1 MWRSGAGAGER
12 RILLADA
19 DAFYV
24 SVARLVDPEGAGK
37 APYLIVGGTAQGR
50 GVVTSAS
57 YEARKFGVTS
67 AMPTAWALRLCPQAT
82 VVPVSWQ
89 ACAAKSRQI
98 REVMGRFTPVVEAA
112 SQDEFYLDLSGTERL
127 YKDEPLEATARRIRE
142 AVLSDTRLSVSIGG
156 GTSKLVAKMAATLAK
171 PGGVHI
177 VPAGEEAVF
186 MRRFAL
192 GDIPFV
198 GKRFVERLLR
208 YNLKSVDDAL
218 AAGVESLR
226 RWLGEREGTWLWEK
240 IHGRDGGKVVR
251 RAAAKSISRDETFA
265 EDIDDDRRLGTEL
278 IRLVDRAAGDLRE
291 ASFLARTVSVRLRDF
306 DFTDRQ
312 ASRTLDE
319 PVLSDQAVL
328 RVGRELLA
336 KLRKARTVPARL
348 LGVQLSSLVREDGA
362 EQLSLLATTG
372 GKDESERERA
382 VARVVDRL
390 RRKLGDDAVAIG
402 RTPSRRRR

>member
-1 MWRSGAGAGER
+1 MGRSGAGAR

-24 SVARLVDPEGAGK
+24 SVARLVDPEGAGR
-37 APYLIVGGTAQGR
+37 APFLIVGGSAQGR

-67 AMPTAWALRLCPQAT
+67 AMPTARALRLCPQAT

-89 ACAAKSRQI
+89 ACAEKSRRI
-98 REVMGRFTPVVEAA
+98 REVMGGFTPVVEAA

-127 YKDEPLEATARRIRE
+127 YKDEPLEATAGRIRE
-142 AVLSDTRLSVSIGG
+142 AVLAETHLSVSIGG

-177 VPAGEEAVF
+177 VPPGDEAVF

-198 GKRFVERLLR
+198 GRRFVERLLR
-208 YNLKSVDDAL
+208 CNLTTVDDAL
-218 AAGVESLR
+218 AAGRENLR
-226 RWLGEREGTWLWEK
+226 TWLGEREGSWLWEK
-240 IHGRDGGKVVR
+240 IHGQDGGKVVR
-251 RAAAKSISRDETFA
+251 RGAAKSISRDETFA
-265 EDIDDDRRLGTEL
+265 EDVDDDQRLRTEL
-278 IRLVDRAAGDLRE
+278 TRLVDRAAGDLRE
-291 ASFLARTVSVRLRDF
+291 AGLQARTVSVRLRDF

-312 ASRTLDE
+312 AGRTLDK
-319 PVLSDQAVL
+319 PILSDQAVL
-328 RVGRELLA
+328 RAARELLA
-336 KLRKARTVPARL
+336 KLRKARAAPARL
-348 LGVQLSSLVREDGA
+348 LGVQLSNLVREDGPA
-362 EQLSLLATTG
+362 QLSLLAAAGTR
-372 GKDESERERA
+372 DESERERA

-402 RTPSRRRR
+402 RTPSRHRR

>member
-1 MWRSGAGAGER
+1 VWRSGAGAGER

-37 APYLIVGGTAQGR
+37 APFLIVGGTAQGR

-57 YEARKFGVTS
+57 YEARSFGVTS
-67 AMPTAWALRLCPQAT
+67 AMPTAQALRLCPQAT

-112 SQDEFYLDLSGTERL
+112 SEDEFYLDLSGTERL
-127 YKDEPLEATARRIRE
+127 YKDEPLDATARRIRE
-142 AVLSDTRLSVSIGG
+142 AVLCETCLSVSIGG

-177 VPAGEEAVF
+177 VPPGEEAVF
-186 MRRFAL
+186 MRRFVL

-208 YNLKSVDDAL
+208 YNLKTVDDAL
-218 AAGVESLR
+218 AAGAANLR
-226 RWLGEREGTWLWEK
+226 AWLGEREGSWLWEK
-240 IHGRDGGKVVR
+240 IHGHDGGKVVR

-291 ASFLARTVSVRLRDF
+291 AGFLARTVSVRLRDF

-312 ASRTLDE
+312 AGRTLEE
-319 PVLSDQAVL
+319 PILSDQAVL
-328 RVGRELLA
+328 RVARELLA
-336 KLRKARTVPARL
+336 KLRTARAVPARL
-348 LGVQLSSLVREDGA
+348 LGVQISNLVREDV
-362 EQLSLLATTG
+362 QLSLLATG
-372 GKDESERERA
+372 GSKDESERERA

>member
-1 MWRSGAGAGER
+1 MLPSGEGTR

-24 SVARLVDPEGAGK
+24 SVARLVDPDGAGK
-37 APYLIVGGTAQGR
+37 APFLIVGGTAEGR

-57 YEARKFGVTS
+57 YEARTFGVTS
-67 AMPTAWALRLCPQAT
+67 AMPTARALRLCPQAT

-98 REVMGRFTPVVEAA
+98 REVMGRFAPAVEAA

-142 AVLSDTRLSVSIGG
+142 AVLSETHLSVSIGG
-156 GTSKLVAKMAATLAK
+156 GTSKLVAKMAATFAK
-171 PGGVHI
+171 PGGVQI
-177 VPAGEEAVF
+177 VPPGEEAAF

-192 GDIPFV
+192 SDIPFV

-208 YNLKSVDDAL
+208 FNLRTVDDAL
-218 AAGVESLR
+218 AAGAQNLR
-226 RWLGEREGTWLWEK
+226 AWLGEREGGWLWER
-240 IHGRDGGKVVR
+240 IRGRDGGIVVR
-251 RAAAKSISRDETFA
+251 RAAARSISRDETFA
-265 EDIDDDRRLGTEL
+265 EDIDDDRQLAAEL

-291 ASFLARTVSVRLRDF
+291 SGLLARTVSVRLRDF
-306 DFTDRQ
+306 DFKDRQ
-312 ASRTLDE
+312 AGRTLAE
-319 PVLSDQAVL
+319 PILSNQAVL
-328 RVGRELLA
+328 RVGRELLG
-336 KLRKARTVPARL
+336 KLRKARAAPARL
-348 LGVQLSSLVREDGA
+348 LGVQLSNLVREDGPA
-362 EQLSLLATTG
+362 QLSLLPAG
-372 GKDESERERA
+372 GNKDESERERA
-382 VARVVDRL
+382 VARVVDRV

>member
-1 MWRSGAGAGER
+1 MGRSGAGAR

-24 SVARLVDPEGAGK
+24 SVARLVDPEGAGR
-37 APYLIVGGTAQGR
+37 APFLIVGGSAQGR

-57 YEARKFGVTS
+57 YEVRKFGVTS
-67 AMPTAWALRLCPQAT
+67 AMPTARALRLCPQAT

-89 ACAAKSRQI
+89 ACAEKSRRI
-98 REVMGRFTPVVEAA
+98 REVMGGFTPVVEAA

-127 YKDEPLEATARRIRE
+127 YKDEPLEATAGRIRE
-142 AVLSDTRLSVSIGG
+142 AVLAETHLSVSIGG

-177 VPAGEEAVF
+177 VPPGDEAVF

-198 GKRFVERLLR
+198 GRRFVERLLR
-208 YNLKSVDDAL
+208 CNLTTVDDAL
-218 AAGVESLR
+218 AAGRENLR
-226 RWLGEREGTWLWEK
+226 TWLGEREGSWLWEK
-240 IHGRDGGKVVR
+240 IHGQDGGKVVR
-251 RAAAKSISRDETFA
+251 RGAAKSISRDETFA
-265 EDIDDDRRLGTEL
+265 EDVDDDQRLRTEL
-278 IRLVDRAAGDLRE
+278 TRLVDRAAGDLRE
-291 ASFLARTVSVRLRDF
+291 AGLQARTVSVRLRDF

-312 ASRTLDE
+312 AGRTLDK
-319 PVLSDQAVL
+319 PILSDQAVL
-328 RVGRELLA
+328 RAARELLA
-336 KLRKARTVPARL
+336 KLRKARAAPARL
-348 LGVQLSSLVREDGA
+348 LGVQLSNLVREDGPA
-362 EQLSLLATTG
+362 QLSLLAAAGTR
-372 GKDESERERA
+372 DESERERA

-402 RTPSRRRR
+402 RTPSRHRR

>member
-1 MWRSGAGAGER
+1 MSPAGTLER

-37 APYLIVGGTAQGR
+37 APFLIVGGAAQGR

-57 YEARKFGVTS
+57 YEARRFGVTS
-67 AMPTAWALRLCPQAT
+67 AMPTARALRLCPQAT

-142 AVLSDTRLSVSIGG
+142 TVLAETRLSVSIGG

-177 VPAGEEAVF
+177 VPAGDEEPF

-198 GKRFVERLLR
+198 GRRFVERLRR
-208 YNLKSVDDAL
+208 YNLTTVDDAL
-218 AAGVESLR
+218 AAGAEHLR
-226 RWLGEREGTWLWEK
+226 AWLGEREGSWLWEK
-240 IHGRDGGKVVR
+240 IHGRDPGKVVR

-265 EDIDDDRRLGTEL
+265 EDTDDDRRLGAEL

-291 ASFLARTVSVRLRDF
+291 AAFLARTVSVRLRDF

-312 ASRTLDE
+312 AGRTLDE
-319 PVLSDQAVL
+319 PILSDQAVL

-336 KLRKARTVPARL
+336 KLRKARAVPARL
-348 LGVQLSSLVREDGA
+348 LGVQLSNLVREDGA
-362 EQLSLLATTG
+362 AQLSLLAAAG
-372 GKDESERERA
+372 SKDESERERA

>member
-1 MWRSGAGAGER
+1 MLHSGALER

-37 APYLIVGGTAQGR
+37 APFLIVGGTAQGR

-67 AMPTAWALRLCPQAT
+67 AMPTARALRLCPQAT

-127 YKDEPLEATARRIRE
+127 YRNEPLEATARRIRE
-142 AVLSDTRLSVSIGG
+142 TVLSETRLSVSIGG

-177 VPAGEEAVF
+177 VQPGDEAAF
-186 MRRFAL
+186 MRRFVL

-218 AAGVESLR
+218 AAGAERLR
-226 RWLGEREGTWLWEK
+226 AWLGEREGNWLWEK
-240 IHGRDGGKVVR
+240 IHGRDGGQVFR

-291 ASFLARTVSVRLRDF
+291 AGFLARTVSVRLRDF

-312 ASRTLDE
+312 AGRTLDE
-319 PVLSDQAVL
+319 PILSDQAVL
-328 RVGRELLA
+328 RVARELLA
-336 KLRKARTVPARL
+336 KLRKAKAVPARL
-348 LGVQLSSLVREDGA
+348 LGVQLSSLVREDGPA
-362 EQLSLLATTG
+362 QLSLLPAAG
-372 GKDESERERA
+372 SKDESERERA
-382 VARVVDRL
+382 VARVVDRV
-390 RRKLGDDAVAIG
+390 RRKLGDEAVAIG

>member
-1 MWRSGAGAGER
+1 MWRSGSGER

-37 APYLIVGGTAQGR
+37 APFLIVGGSAAGR

-57 YEARKFGVTS
+57 YEARRFGVTS
-67 AMPTAWALRLCPQAT
+67 AMPTARALRLCPQAT

-89 ACAAKSRQI
+89 ACAEKSRRI
-98 REVMGRFTPVVEAA
+98 RDVMGRFAPVVEAA

-142 AVLSDTRLSVSIGG
+142 AVLAETQLSVSIGG

-171 PGGVHI
+171 PGGVHV
-177 VPAGEEAVF
+177 VPPGGEAAF
-186 MRRFAL
+186 MRRFTL

-198 GKRFVERLLR
+198 GKRFIERLLR
-208 YNLKSVDDAL
+208 YNLRTVDDAL
-218 AAGVESLR
+218 AAGAEQLR
-226 RWLGEREGTWLWEK
+226 TWLGEREGSWLWER
-240 IHGRDGGKVVR
+240 IHGQDAGNVVR
-251 RAAAKSISRDETFA
+251 RASAKSISRDETFA
-265 EDIDDDRRLGTEL
+265 EDIDDDRRLATEL

-291 ASFLARTVSVRLRDF
+291 AGFLARTVSVRLRDF

-312 ASRTLDE
+312 AGRTLDE
-319 PVLSDQAVL
+319 PILSDQAVL

-336 KLRKARTVPARL
+336 KLRKARAVPARL
-348 LGVQLSSLVREDGA
+348 LGMQLSNLVREDGP
-362 EQLSLLATTG
+362 EQLSLLPAADNT
-372 GKDESERERA
+372 DESERERA
-382 VARVVDRL
+382 VARVVDQL
-390 RRKLGDDAVAIG
+390 RHKLGDDAVAIG

>member
-1 MWRSGAGAGER
+1 MGRSGAGAR

-24 SVARLVDPEGAGK
+24 SVARLVDPEGAGR
-37 APYLIVGGTAQGR
+37 APFLIVGGSAQGR

-67 AMPTAWALRLCPQAT
+67 AMPTARALRLCPQAT

-89 ACAAKSRQI
+89 ACAEKSRRI
-98 REVMGRFTPVVEAA
+98 REVMGGFTPVVEAA

-127 YKDEPLEATARRIRE
+127 YKDEPLEATAGRIRE
-142 AVLSDTRLSVSIGG
+142 AVLAETHLSVSIGG

-177 VPAGEEAVF
+177 VPPGDEAVF

-198 GKRFVERLLR
+198 GRRFVERLLR
-208 YNLKSVDDAL
+208 CNLTTVDDAL
-218 AAGVESLR
+218 AAGRENLR
-226 RWLGEREGTWLWEK
+226 TWLGEREGSWLWEK
-240 IHGRDGGKVVR
+240 IHGQDGGKVVR
-251 RAAAKSISRDETFA
+251 RGAAKSISRDETFA
-265 EDIDDDRRLGTEL
+265 EDVDDDQRLRTEL
-278 IRLVDRAAGDLRE
+278 TRLVDRAAGDLRE
-291 ASFLARTVSVRLRDF
+291 AGLQARTVSVCLRDF

-312 ASRTLDE
+312 AGRTLDK
-319 PVLSDQAVL
+319 PILSDQAVL
-328 RVGRELLA
+328 RAARELLA
-336 KLRKARTVPARL
+336 KLRKARAAPARL
-348 LGVQLSSLVREDGA
+348 LGVQLSNLVREDGPA
-362 EQLSLLATTG
+362 QLSLLAAAGTR
-372 GKDESERERA
+372 DESERERA

-402 RTPSRRRR
+402 RTPSRHRR